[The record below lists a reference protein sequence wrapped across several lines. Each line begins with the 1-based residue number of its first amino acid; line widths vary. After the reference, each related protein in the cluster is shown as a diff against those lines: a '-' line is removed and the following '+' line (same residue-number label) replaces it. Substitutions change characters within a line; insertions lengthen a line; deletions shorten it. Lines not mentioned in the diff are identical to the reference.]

1 MFIPFASL
9 PDHSRLWIYQSDRKF
24 TAEEVSL
31 ISDALL
37 SFTDQW
43 NAHGSPLMTSFDI
56 RLNQFIV
63 IAADEQHVPA
73 SGCSIDGA
81 VRTIKELG
89 QRLGIDFFDRT
100 AIAFFEN
107 EGVTIFPM
115 ASLKKLFNEGVL
127 HHESHLINLLVPTKA
142 DLENSFIVPASSTW
156 LRRYLPTENVAG

>member
-9 PDHSRLWIYQSDRKF
+9 PDHSRLWIYQSNRKF
-24 TAEEVSL
+24 TDEELSI
-31 ISDALL
+31 ISDALS
-37 SFTDQW
+37 SFTEQW
-43 NAHGSPLMTSFDI
+43 SAHGSPLVTSFEIKLD
-56 RLNQFIV
+56 QFIV

-100 AIAFFEN
+100 SIAFFEN
-107 EGVTIFPM
+107 ERVMIFPM
-115 ASLKKLFNEGVL
+115 ASLKKRFNEGLL
-127 HHESHLINLLVPTKA
+127 HHESQFINLLIPTKA
-142 DLENSFIVPASSTW
+142 DLEKGLMVPASSSW